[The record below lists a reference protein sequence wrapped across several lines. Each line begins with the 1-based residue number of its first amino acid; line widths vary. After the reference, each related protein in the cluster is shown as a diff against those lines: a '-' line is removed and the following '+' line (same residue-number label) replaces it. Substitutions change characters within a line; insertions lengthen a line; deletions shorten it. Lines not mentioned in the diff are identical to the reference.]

1 MCVNTFPC
9 VGAGNDIPG
18 DGQTCVIE
26 DSGVVLG
33 GSVLRA
39 CLSFSNKPLRLIQ
52 ILNSNKGE
60 CPYSIYNGLHLDGHH
75 YLR

>member
-1 MCVNTFPC
+1 MFARDITFLDT
-9 VGAGNDIPG
+9 ARRA
-18 DGQTCVIE
+18 IE

-33 GSVLRA
+33 GSVFLA
-39 CLSFSNKPLRLIQ
+39 CLTFNNKPLKLIQ

-60 CPYSIYNGLHLDGHH
+60 WPYSIYNGLHLDGHH